1 MSIELLHYIF
11 LGRTLK
17 EIHGDIA
24 FSARSLE
31 YYAALVTTS
40 VDQHIKLQNG
50 SFAYVTKEPYG
61 VVGG

>member
-1 MSIELLHYIF
+1 M
-11 LGRTLK
+11 K